1 VRLRSLAA
9 LAATAAAVSLVVSC
23 TSSNGKATPTPST
36 SPSAV
41 VSGDASAA
49 ADPSGP
55 RYPQTDVPSADGQV
69 VTVPGDNW
77 SMPAWV
83 RPPVNSG
90 FFSEASDTSAGVD
103 VHSVDLSWRQLAPTP
118 RGPLDT
124 TSRGSAQDM
133 GFLSLT
139 DQLAR
144 PGDFWLRVFAS
155 GTDWAPR
162 WIPRVCHVQPVGKDY
177 DGQTHLPI
185 WNPCVWHALMRTYRQ
200 LFVGEGL
207 RADPRLRF
215 VYVPGAFTWVEYDY
229 DIINQAVHHGL
240 LTKRHYLRWYDHMV
254 NDLVRLFGP
263 YRNKLVFT
271 GEDYPWGPF
280 GRADDLLAAKAVAAG
295 MGIRTGIPEESN
307 FHLSEAPSYA
317 SRIAR
322 NGHLLVDDD
331 APIHDGTRV
340 VATENECFNDCGY
353 HTNDPYY
360 AVVQTNLKSLQLRT
374 NWIYVVPGPSYMYD
388 YPQHWDW
395 VRLELGQQRATT
407 PDAWAELRN
416 AEDTFWNWPDWPFT
430 PNGRAWPSR
439 PWVRNLER
447 WVTQVDVP
455 GGVAHR
461 SDADVHRHTLTRE
474 NGVAYEGLRT
484 DLASNQSG
492 LYFRLDPTFAQSLS
506 GDVLVRVTW
515 LDDTGASWTFA
526 SSGDPVPVA
535 GSGRGKWV
543 TSTIRVPAAA
553 FAAGL
558 TGGTDFAVQATG
570 GSDVTVRFVRVVRL
584 DAP

>member
-1 VRLRSLAA
+1 VNLRSVRA
-9 LAATAAAVSLVVSC
+9 LAATAAVLALVAAC
-23 TSSNGKATPTPST
+23 TSTNDIAATSSSPST
-36 SPSAV
+36 AA
-41 VSGDASAA
+41 GGRTTA
-49 ADPSGP
+49 ADPAGP
-55 RYPQTDVPSADGQV
+55 QYPQTDVPSADGHV
-69 VTVPGDNW
+69 VTEPGDNW
-77 SMPAWV
+77 SMPAWT
-83 RPPVNSG
+83 RPAVNSG
-90 FFSEASDTSAGVD
+90 FYSEASDTSAGVD

-118 RGPLDT
+118 HGGLDT

-133 GFLSLT
+133 GFLSLE

-155 GTDWAPR
+155 GTNWAPK

-229 DIINQAVHHGL
+229 DIINQAVHHGQ
-240 LTKRHYLRWYDHMV
+240 LTKRHYLRWYGHML
-254 NDLVRLFGP
+254 NDLVRLFGA
-263 YRNKLVFT
+263 YRDKLVFT

-317 SRIAR
+317 SRIAP
-322 NGHLLVDDD
+322 NGHLVVNDD
-331 APIHDGTRV
+331 APIHDGSRV

-353 HTNDPYY
+353 QTNNPYY

-407 PDAWAELRN
+407 PDAWAELRD
-416 AEDTFWNWPDWPFT
+416 AQDTFWNWPDWPFAT
-430 PNGRAWPSR
+430 HGRAWPSR

-447 WVTQVDVP
+447 WVTQVDVL
-455 GGVAHR
+455 GGRAAR
-461 SDADVHRHTLTRE
+461 SDADVHSRTLPRE
-474 NGVAYEGLRT
+474 NGVAYEGLST
-484 DLASNQSG
+484 DVAHGQNG
-492 LYFRLDPTFAQSLS
+492 LYFRLDPTFEQSLS
-506 GDVLVRVTW
+506 GDVLIRVTW
-515 LDDTGASWTFA
+515 LDDSSAGWTFA
-526 SSGDPVPVA
+526 SSADPVRV
-535 GSGRGKWV
+535 SGTDSGKWV
-543 TSTIRVPAAA
+543 TSTIRVPADA
-553 FAAGL
+553 FAGRLA
-558 TGGTDFAVQATG
+558 GGTDFAVQATG
-570 GSDVTVRFVRVVRL
+570 GTDVSVRFVRVVRM
-584 DAP
+584 DAATA